1 VYSDWVGFYL
11 QDTEA
16 DLVADMRATLDEMA
30 AEAAPADRE
39 RWAGIFTM
47 SSRLEGMFWEMAY
60 TLDQWPD
67 LGFSG

>member
-11 QDTEA
+11 QEEEA
-16 DLVADMRATLDEMA
+16 DLVMNMRETFDEMTRREVMSDERRGRL
-30 AEAAPADRE
+30 AE
-39 RWAGIFTM
+39 IFTM

-67 LGFSG
+67 LR

>member
-1 VYSDWVGFYL
+1 
-11 QDTEA
+11 
-16 DLVADMRATLDEMA
+16 MRATLDEMA